1 MAARFTEEDL
11 MNLDNKTLITLF
23 LQLQDS
29 FEQMNKNVAIMTQD
43 MAIMRE
49 EISYLRQS
57 KFSRS
62 SEKRTEEVESD
73 YQQMIL
79 VFNEAEVTVGLAET
93 IVEPELEEIHPSSYK
108 RKKTKGKRESDLK
121 GLPVK
126 VINHKLS
133 PEELDEMLGKGWKEL
148 PEHIYKKLTFHPASF
163 EVEEH
168 HVGVYAGKDDTIIRA
183 PHPKNLLD
191 KSLVT
196 PSLAAGIFNYKFVN
210 SQPIARLESEF
221 KRQDV
226 NLSRQVM
233 CSWVI
238 KLSENWLSLLYDRLK
253 LNIKECKVIQADETP
268 CLVNHDGRPA
278 GSKSYMWVY
287 RSGSLEDSPPIVL
300 YDYEKTRNADHPR
313 EFLIDYKGACIT
325 DGYQVYHT
333 LDKERPDIRFAGCW
347 AHARRKFDD
356 VIKAIGKN
364 SPAITVASKAI
375 TQIGAM
381 YKLENSY
388 AELTAE
394 ERLNKRQLGIKPIV
408 DAFFVWLDSI
418 RDSVP
423 AQSKTGKAITYCLN
437 QKVYLREFLND
448 GNIPIDNNAA
458 ERSIRSFCLGKKNWY
473 VIDTIH
479 GAEASAIA
487 YSIAETAKANDLRP
501 YEYFEHLF
509 EVIPQHQDDTD
520 LSFLDDLLPWS
531 ANLPIKCRKT
541 KDEIQ
546 K

>member
-1 MAARFTEEDL
+1 MAVKFTEEDL

-29 FEQMNKNVAIMTQD
+29 FEQLNKNLAIMTQD
-43 MAIMRE
+43 MAVMRE

-57 KFSRS
+57 KFGRS
-62 SEKRTEEVESD
+62 SEKRTDESNSD

-79 VFNEAEVTVGLAET
+79 VFNEAEVTVDLAEL
-93 IVEPELEEIHPSSYK
+93 IAEPELEEIHPSSYK
-108 RKKTKGKRESDLK
+108 RKKSKGKREADLRD
-121 GLPVK
+121 LPVT
-126 VINHKLS
+126 VINHKLT
-133 PEELDEMLGKGWKEL
+133 PKELDDKLGKGWKEL
-148 PEHIYKKLTFHPASF
+148 PEQVYKKLTFHPASF

-221 KRQDV
+221 NRQDV

-233 CSWVI
+233 CNWVI

-253 LNIKECKVIQADETP
+253 TSIKGCKVIQADETP
-268 CLVNHDGRPA
+268 CLVNRDGRPA

-287 RSGSLEDSPPIVL
+287 RSGSLENSPSIVL
-300 YDYEKTRNADHPR
+300 YDYERTRNTEHPR
-313 EFLIDYKGACIT
+313 EFLSDYKGACIT

-333 LDKERPDIRFAGCW
+333 LDKERPDIHFAGCW

-356 VIKAIGKN
+356 VIKANGKN
-364 SPAITVASKAI
+364 SPTTTVASKAI

-394 ERLNKRQLGIKPIV
+394 ERQGKRQLGIKPIV
-408 DAFFVWLDSI
+408 DAFFVWLESI

-423 AQSKTGKAITYCLN
+423 SQSKTGKAITYCLN
-437 QKVYLREFLND
+437 QETYLREFLND

-487 YSIAETAKANDLRP
+487 YSIAETAKENNLRP

-509 EVIPQHQDDTD
+509 EVIPQHQEDTD
-520 LSFLDDLLPWS
+520 VSFLDDLLPWS
-531 ANLPIKCRKT
+531 PNLPMKCRKS
-541 KDEIQ
+541 KDEI
-546 K
+546 KK

>member
-1 MAARFTEEDL
+1 
-11 MNLDNKTLITLF
+11 
-23 LQLQDS
+23 
-29 FEQMNKNVAIMTQD
+29 
-43 MAIMRE
+43 
-49 EISYLRQS
+49 
-57 KFSRS
+57 
-62 SEKRTEEVESD
+62 
-73 YQQMIL
+73 MIL
-79 VFNEAEVTVGLAET
+79 VFNEAEVTVDLAEL
-93 IVEPELEEIHPSSYK
+93 IAEPELEEIHPSSYK
-108 RKKTKGKRESDLK
+108 RKKSKGKREADLRD
-121 GLPVK
+121 LPVT
-126 VINHKLS
+126 VINHKLT
-133 PEELDEMLGKGWKEL
+133 PKELDDKLGKGWKEL
-148 PEHIYKKLTFHPASF
+148 PEQVYKKLTFHPASF

-233 CSWVI
+233 CNWVI

-253 LNIKECKVIQADETP
+253 TSIKGCKVIQADETP

-300 YDYEKTRNADHPR
+300 YDYERTRNTEHPR
-313 EFLIDYKGACIT
+313 EFLSDYKGACIS

-333 LDKERPDIRFAGCW
+333 LDKERPDIRFSGCW

-356 VIKAIGKN
+356 VIKANGKK
-364 SPAITVASKAI
+364 SSATTVASKAI

-394 ERLNKRQLGIKPIV
+394 ERQSKRQLGIKPIV
-408 DAFFVWLDSI
+408 DAFFIWLESI

-423 AQSKTGKAITYCLN
+423 SQSKTGKAITYCLN
-437 QKVYLREFLND
+437 QETYLREFLND
-448 GNIPIDNNAA
+448 GHIPIDNNAA

-487 YSIAETAKANDLRP
+487 YSIAETAKENNLRP

-509 EVIPQHQDDTD
+509 EVIPQHQEDTD

-531 ANLPIKCRKT
+531 PNLPMKCRKS
-541 KDEIQ
+541 KDEI
-546 K
+546 KK

>member
-1 MAARFTEEDL
+1 MAVKFTEEDL

-29 FEQMNKNVAIMTQD
+29 FEQLNKNLAIMTQD
-43 MAIMRE
+43 MAVMRE

-57 KFSRS
+57 KFGRS
-62 SEKRTEEVESD
+62 SEKRTEDSNSD

-79 VFNEAEVTVGLAET
+79 VFNEAEVTVGLAEL
-93 IVEPELEEIHPSSYK
+93 IAEPELEEIHPASYK
-108 RKKTKGKRESDLK
+108 RKKSKGKREADLES
-121 GLPVK
+121 LPVT
-126 VINHKLS
+126 VINHKLT
-133 PEELDEMLGKGWKEL
+133 PEELDDKLGKGWKEL
-148 PEHIYKKLTFHPASF
+148 PEQVYKKLTFHPASF

-233 CSWVI
+233 CNWVI

-253 LNIKECKVIQADETP
+253 TSIKGCWVIQADETP
-268 CLVNHDGRPA
+268 CLVNRDGRPA

-300 YDYEKTRNADHPR
+300 YDYEMTRNTEHPR
-313 EFLIDYKGACIT
+313 EFLSDYKGACIT

-333 LDKERPDIRFAGCW
+333 LDKERTDIRFAGCW

-356 VIKAIGKN
+356 VIKANGKK
-364 SPAITVASKAI
+364 SPATTVASKAI

-394 ERLNKRQLGIKPIV
+394 ERQSKRQLGIKPIV
-408 DAFFVWLDSI
+408 DAFFIWLESI

-423 AQSKTGKAITYCLN
+423 SQSKTGKAITYCLN
-437 QKVYLREFLND
+437 QETYLREFLND
-448 GNIPIDNNAA
+448 GYIPIDNNAA

-487 YSIAETAKANDLRP
+487 YSIAETAKENNLRP

-509 EVIPQHQDDTD
+509 EVIPQHQEDTD

-531 ANLPIKCRKT
+531 PNLPMKCRKS
-541 KDEIQ
+541 KDEI
-546 K
+546 KK